1 MTSKRAQVADT
12 STHAHLATANGH
24 HNTVADKVGTMT
36 FSSGNLKTS
45 PQTDRT
51 QDVHFGSNS
60 QAITHGTA
68 ITIDCV
74 EYRAIRIWGDTTG
87 QLDVTATNATN
98 TGNAGFWDSFDTLP
112 TGIFSKY
119 YVDPPR
125 NIKITNNTG
134 STIGVVNLQYGR
146 FK

>member
-1 MTSKRAQVADT
+1 
-12 STHAHLATANGH
+12 
-24 HNTVADKVGTMT
+24 MT

>member
-1 MTSKRAQVADT
+1 MTSKKAQVADT

-24 HNTVADKVGTMT
+24 HTTVADKVGTMT

-51 QDVHFGSNS
+51 QDVNLSMNGG
-60 QAITHGTA
+60 AINDGTA

-74 EYRAIRIWGDTTG
+74 DYRAIRIWGDTTG

-119 YVDPPR
+119 YPDPPR
-125 NIKITNNTG
+125 NIRITNNTG
-134 STIGVVNLQYGR
+134 STISVVNLQYGR